1 MSVEEKE
8 KSGLFVQDL
17 DLLLNYHWVRDKE
30 VFAHERLRL
39 QLALVLIIA
48 GATSTRPGALM
59 SLRYKDITFA
69 LFPPQ
74 SGEDRPHLAM
84 RLRLRETKT
93 RGGQRR
99 PTAFGFHEEI
109 SLIHCPVLGMLAL
122 AIADGAFK
130 NNVECLSKIYT
141 LRVPPTKDRLP
152 LDWKPEWNDRPIFRQ
167 MDGDPR
173 AHYQYAQAQTALK
186 RLGYSCGYLNPLAF
200 YDLRRASGKK
210 LNEQVTPEERNQIMG
225 HSGGTSSV
233 WRRFYM
239 PEYVDRDVQSIY
251 FGSTPQSE
259 LIRAIGRIPR
269 DSTAPTK
276 LTAAQKESVKR
287 DAKLAKAIQIRDSC
301 KADIRRRYTTV
312 AKAQRTPEASSLV
325 KKYTQARKNA
335 SKVKVG
341 LERELLRR
349 SIQEHHKRASDE
361 EIQRQLKGLYPQGI
375 LAPPDI
381 HYELPE
387 RQRIAT
393 IFSQASDCPDKLD
406 HFRVELVAAM
416 AALCKRRETPNL
428 YRAQADPKATAGPKS
443 PADLDEETQSDK
455 PTWTCFRLH
464 ERQRELTCPFCAI
477 DAETGPIKKSK
488 LYARIDSLGNHIF
501 KQHFNASGCY
511 VCQGEPHSSFVCP
524 FPACTQTL
532 YGARDFASHAC
543 TRHGSGRFPESTLPE
558 IAPHWAN
565 MVAQF

>member
-1 MSVEEKE
+1 M
-8 KSGLFVQDL
+8 
-17 DLLLNYHWVRDKE
+17 RDKE
-30 VFAHERLRL
+30 VFVHERLRL

-59 SLRYKDITFA
+59 RLRYKDITFA
-69 LFPPQ
+69 LFPPR
-74 SGEDRPHLAM
+74 SGEPRPHLTM
-84 RLRLRETKT
+84 KLRLRETKT
-93 RGGQRR
+93 RGGQQK

-122 AIADGAFK
+122 AIADGALR
-130 NNVECLSKIYT
+130 NVESLNKIYT

-167 MDGDPR
+167 MDGDPYSP
-173 AHYQYAQAQTALK
+173 YQYTQAQSALK

-225 HSGGTSSV
+225 HSGGTSAV

-251 FGSTPQSE
+251 FGSTSQSE

-276 LTAAQKESVKR
+276 LTAAQKESIKG
-287 DAKLAKAIQIRDSC
+287 DARLVKAIQVRDSF
-301 KADIRRRYTTV
+301 KADLRRRYTTI
-312 AKAQRTPEASSLV
+312 AKAQRKPTAEACMLL
-325 KKYTQARKNA
+325 KNYMQAKKNA
-335 SKVKVG
+335 SRVKAG

-349 SIQEHHKRASDE
+349 SIQEHHKTASDE
-361 EIQRQLKGLYPQGI
+361 EIQRQLRGLYPQDI

-381 HYELPE
+381 QYELPE

-393 IFSQASDCPDKLD
+393 IFSQASDCPKRLD
-406 HFRVELVAAM
+406 HLRVELVAAM
-416 AALCKRRETPNL
+416 AALCQRKETPHI
-428 YRAQADPKATAGPKS
+428 YRTQRQHTDSQAIPTQVNCP
-443 PADLDEETQSDK
+443 DEESQSDK
-455 PTWTCFRLH
+455 PTWTCFKLQD
-464 ERQRELTCPFCAI
+464 RQRALTCPFCAI
-477 DAETGPIKKSK
+477 DAEAGLIKQHK

-501 KQHFNASGCY
+501 KQHFNAAGWY
-511 VCQGEPHSSFVCP
+511 VSQGEQRNSFLCP
-524 FPACTQTL
+524 FPSCTQTL

-543 TRHGSGRFPESTLPE
+543 TLHGSGRFPESTLPN
-558 IAPHWAN
+558 IAPHWAS
-565 MVAQF
+565 MVAHL